1 MNFQFKS
8 DNTFEERRR
17 EYERVIKE
25 HPNRI
30 AIICEKAPKSK
41 IKDIDKTKYLVDEN
55 LSFPQ
60 FSATIRKKLELDD
73 KEGLFFLVNGKSTL
87 SGNISMAE
95 IYKKYKNKDGFLY
108 IAYAAEE
115 IWG

>member
-1 MNFQFKS
+1 MDFQFKK
-8 DNTFEERRR
+8 DKTFQERRK
-17 EYERVIKE
+17 EYEKVICE
-25 HPNRI
+25 HPKRI
-30 AIICEKAPKSK
+30 AIICEKAKNSK

-60 FSATIRKKLELDD
+60 FSATIRKKLEIDD
-73 KEGLFFLVNGKSTL
+73 KEGLFFLVNGKTTL
-87 SGNISMAE
+87 SGNVSMAE

-108 IAYAAEE
+108 IAYASEE